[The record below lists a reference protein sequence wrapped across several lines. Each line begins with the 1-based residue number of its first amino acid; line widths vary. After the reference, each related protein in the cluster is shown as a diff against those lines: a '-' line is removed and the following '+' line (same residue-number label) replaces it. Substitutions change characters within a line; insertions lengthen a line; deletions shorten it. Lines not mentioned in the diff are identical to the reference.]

1 MRRFARRCVDAATD
15 ADALRAVLDAADQV
29 IVPIEPEPLCFDA
42 SARTITKVIQ
52 PRNLPYTVVINNWDP
67 RDGRHDLD
75 ETKEF
80 VKANRWPLAKT
91 VVRHYKLHARASAD
105 GQVVTEYP
113 RDEMTL
119 PAQEDFYQ
127 LALELNR
134 LGGEAATKKPATA
147 WISSEVYSRLLEF
160 SDQEKRTQLRAARP
174 FGVIAMDAIEN
185 HADQLGSM
193 WKRSEARSPAS
204 GKLFARES
212 GSHYRRHAQPLRC
225 ITLQGVSAD
234 NSRLLKRLAKAWG
247 AGSVSDLVEQ
257 ALRLEFRV
265 R

>member
-1 MRRFARRCVDAATD
+1 MPLPT

-80 VKANRWPLAKT
+80 VKGNRWPLAKT

-134 LGGEAATKKPATA
+134 LDGEAATKKPATA

-204 GKLFARES
+204 GRCTPSSSTTAAAASASARIS
-212 GSHYRRHAQPLRC
+212 NSASAGPKRAARWARCRTKTSSSRWGRRPYA
-225 ITLQGVSAD
+225 A
-234 NSRLLKRLAKAWG
+234 
-247 AGSVSDLVEQ
+247 
-257 ALRLEFRV
+257 RV
-265 R
+265 AM

>member
-1 MRRFARRCVDAATD
+1 MPLPT

-42 SARTITKVIQ
+42 SARTITKLIQ

-134 LGGEAATKKPATA
+134 LDGEAATKKPATA

-185 HADQLGSM
+185 HADQVGSM
-193 WKRSEARSPAS
+193 WKRSEAQYEAAS

-212 GSHYRRHAQPLRC
+212 GSHYRRHAQPPRC

-247 AGSVSDLVEQ
+247 TGSVSDLVEQ

>member
-134 LGGEAATKKPATA
+134 LDGEAATKKPATA

-174 FGVIAMDAIEN
+174 
-185 HADQLGSM
+185 LGSSP
-193 WKRSEARSPAS
+193 WTRSKTTRIRWGPCGSGAKLSTRRRPAS
-204 GKLFARES
+204 CSLGRVVRTTGVTPSRRGASPCRES
-212 GSHYRRHAQPLRC
+212 ARITPGCSNGWRRRGERAACP
-225 ITLQGVSAD
+225 IS
-234 NSRLLKRLAKAWG
+234 
-247 AGSVSDLVEQ
+247 
-257 ALRLEFRV
+257 
-265 R
+265 